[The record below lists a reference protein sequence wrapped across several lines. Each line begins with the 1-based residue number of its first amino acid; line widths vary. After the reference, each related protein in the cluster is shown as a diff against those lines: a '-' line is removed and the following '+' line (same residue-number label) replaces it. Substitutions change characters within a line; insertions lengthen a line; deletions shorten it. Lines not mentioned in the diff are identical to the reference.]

1 MVLYLCKDVLSK
13 LICIDFFDYVLW
25 LLKEKGSP
33 FGKPFFVYYFYIII
47 LVTLFVLKF
56 EV

>member
-1 MVLYLCKDVLSK
+1 LSK

-33 FGKPFFVYYFYIII
+33 FGKPF
-47 LVTLFVLKF
+47 LFD
-56 EV
+56 